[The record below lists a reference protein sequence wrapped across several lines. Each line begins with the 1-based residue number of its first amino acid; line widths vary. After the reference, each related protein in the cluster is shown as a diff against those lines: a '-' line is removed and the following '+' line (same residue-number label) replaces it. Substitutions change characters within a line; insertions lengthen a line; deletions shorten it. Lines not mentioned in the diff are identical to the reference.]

1 MKVAILLLLASVFA
15 VGCTGHAEAAGP
27 TFRELGPVILTVG
40 VSPDGTAHGFKLGE
54 YGAVDGVLPSA
65 FFTSSGDRQIS
76 ELYEHVADGRP
87 VWRIG
92 VTGARASSWAA
103 DLDVIVTTT
112 HADLVDSR
120 RFVVEDFALD
130 RGAALELRPPL
141 PPGQRDWRSR
151 QGEEVRMVFSVYVP
165 PPTIPSPPP
174 IQEADVLDGTFTAW
188 LQETTPGGAVTA
200 QLLITTLVF
209 VMFMARA
216 PQTPWGVMMA
226 SVVLILTPW
235 APVMFGIGDTIAAS
249 IVFVNVLSGAFV
261 YKVFAA
267 RTE

>member
-1 MKVAILLLLASVFA
+1 M
-15 VGCTGHAEAAGP
+15 
-27 TFRELGPVILTVG
+27 
-40 VSPDGTAHGFKLGE
+40 
-54 YGAVDGVLPSA
+54 
-65 FFTSSGDRQIS
+65 
-76 ELYEHVADGRP
+76 
-87 VWRIG
+87 
-92 VTGARASSWAA
+92 
-103 DLDVIVTTT
+103 TTT

-130 RGAALELRPPL
+130 RGRRVGAAPTTAPWSERLAGPSGR
-141 PPGQRDWRSR
+141 R
-151 QGEEVRMVFSVYVP
+151 GEDGLLGVRAAAHHPV
-165 PPTIPSPPP
+165 TAP
-174 IQEADVLDGTFTAW
+174 IQEADALDGTFTAW
-188 LQETTPGGAVTA
+188 LQETTLGGAVTA
-200 QLLITTLVF
+200 QLLITILVF

-235 APVMFGIGDTIAAS
+235 APVMFDIGDTIAAS

>member
-1 MKVAILLLLASVFA
+1 MLLTGLLVSVFA
-15 VGCTGHAEAAGP
+15 VGCSGRAEAAGP
-27 TFRELGPVILTVG
+27 AFRELGTVTLTVG
-40 VSPDGTAHGFKLGE
+40 VSLDGTAHGFKRGE
-54 YGAVDGVLPSA
+54 YGAVDGVLPAA

-76 ELYEHVADGRP
+76 ELYEQVVDGNV
-87 VWRIG
+87 VWRVG

-130 RGAALELRPPL
+130 RGAVVELRPPL
-141 PPGQRDWRSR
+141 PPGRRDWRDR
-151 QGEEVRMVFSVYVP
+151 LGEEVRMVFSVYEL
-165 PPTIPSPPP
+165 PPTIPAPPP
-174 IQEADVLDGTFTAW
+174 IEDADALDGSFTAW

-200 QLLITTLVF
+200 QVLITILVF
-209 VMFMARA
+209 VMFLARA

-235 APVMFGIGDTIAAS
+235 VPVMFGIGDTIAAS

>member
-1 MKVAILLLLASVFA
+1 MLLAAVFA
-15 VGCTGHAEAAGP
+15 VSCSGRAEAAEP
-27 TFRELGPVILTVG
+27 TFRELGTVTLTVG
-40 VSPDGTAHGFKLGE
+40 VSPDGTAHGFKRGE
-54 YGAVDGVLPSA
+54 YGAVDGALPSA

-120 RFVVEDFALD
+120 RFVVQDFVGD

-165 PPTIPSPPP
+165 PPTIPAPAA
-174 IQEADVLDGTFTAW
+174 IGEADALDGSFTAW
-188 LQETTPGGAVTA
+188 LQETTPGGAVMA
-200 QLLITTLVF
+200 QTLIVILVYI
-209 VMFMARA
+209 MFLFRA
-216 PQTPWGVMMA
+216 PSTPWGVMLTA
-226 SVVLILTPW
+226 VVLILTPW
-235 APVMFGIGDTIAAS
+235 VPVVFGFGDTIAAS
-249 IVFVNVLSGAFV
+249 IVFVNVVAGAFV